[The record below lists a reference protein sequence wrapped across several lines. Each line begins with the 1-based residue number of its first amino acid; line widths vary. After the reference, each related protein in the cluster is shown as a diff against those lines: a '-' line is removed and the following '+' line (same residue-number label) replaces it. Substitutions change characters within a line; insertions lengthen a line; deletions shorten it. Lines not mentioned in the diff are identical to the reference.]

1 MVRPLALPA
10 RCLLLLPIILVLISC
25 EDFEARNKL
34 LNQFPETQTSPDA
47 SILTDDDAMKTFVV
61 KNGPAAAMEALV
73 TVSRAAGKDCHNRAH
88 ELGRMSYEEF
98 GSEIFKLVL
107 PECHSGFYHGAIEA
121 FFHKNGTDGL
131 RANLS
136 TICIDGL
143 NGFFTHQC
151 LHGIGHGLMAWSD
164 YDLPAALEYCNLLPT
179 GSGQSSCRTG
189 AFMENIVGSLDN
201 SPEAKRR
208 GHISKF
214 VSDNPQ
220 YPCTIVKDEYKN
232 DCYFLQT
239 DRMAT
244 LSKTGFEGV
253 ARECEKAPDRY
264 QSSCFASMGRTIGGQ
279 MRGKPAEAI
288 RNCPFAQ
295 ANKHRIQC
303 ILGAGQDTFWD
314 KHGEDLALEF
324 CALVPADEGKEDCYD
339 TIIGR

>member
-1 MVRPLALPA
+1 M
-10 RCLLLLPIILVLISC
+10 
-25 EDFEARNKL
+25 
-34 LNQFPETQTSPDA
+34 NQFPDEQASADA
-47 SILTDDDAMKTFVV
+47 AILTDDGVMKTFVK
-61 KNGPAAAMEALV
+61 KNGPAATMEVLL
-73 TVSRAAGKDCHNRAH
+73 TTSHETGQDCHNRAH
-88 ELGRMSYEEF
+88 ELGRMSFEEF

-121 FFHKNGTDGL
+121 FFRKNGTDGL
-131 RANLS
+131 RKNLS

-208 GHISKF
+208 GHVSTF
-214 VSDNPQ
+214 VSDDPQ
-220 YPCTIVKDEYKN
+220 YPCTIVKEEYKN

-239 DRMAT
+239 DRMSM

-253 ARECEKAPDRY
+253 ARECEKAPERY
-264 QSSCFASMGRTIGGQ
+264 RSSCFASMGRTIGGQ
-279 MRGKPAEAI
+279 MRGHPAEAI
-288 RNCPFAQ
+288 RNCQFAQ
-295 ANKHRIQC
+295 ESEHRIQC

-324 CALVPADEGKEDCYD
+324 CALVPADEGKDDCYD
-339 TIIGR
+339 TIIGRSREILAPEDQPRFCGRLPEEYQSACMPS